1 MEVGLSYKQSTIRGT
16 YDAIVI
22 GSGMGGL
29 TVAAVLAK
37 HGGKRVLVLERHY
50 TAGGYTHSFT
60 RPGYEW
66 DVGVHYIGQ
75 VGEHQQLRP
84 VYDYLTDKRLEW
96 APMPDVYD
104 RVFLGE
110 RAYDYR
116 TGWRRFA
123 SKMKEYFPGERHAID
138 RYLAAVRSCNSVGTP
153 FWADRALPL
162 GVSRVIGPALR
173 MPFLRWAGRTTADV
187 MRDITRNRELT
198 AVLTAQ
204 LGDYGLT
211 PSQSSFAIHAAVAA
225 HYLAGAYF
233 PVGGAGA
240 IARSIAPTIERAG
253 GAIYVSAEVE
263 RILVEGGR
271 AVGVRMA
278 DGRELR
284 APIVI
289 SDAGA
294 ANTYGKL
301 LPQAEVPASI
311 REDLRR
317 IGASLGYL
325 CLYIGAKHTDEELG
339 IEGTNLWIYP
349 DADHD
354 GNFARFAADPEAP
367 LPLVYVSFPSAKD
380 PSFRERYPGR
390 STIDAIVPARYEW
403 FEKWEGTRWMK
414 RGADY
419 DALKERF
426 TKRILDAVFT
436 KVPKLRGKI
445 DVCELSTPVTTHHF
459 AGHPRGEL
467 YGLDHTPA
475 RYRTPIHT
483 RTHLS
488 GLFITGQDLV
498 SCGVSGAMLGG
509 VLTATAILGART
521 FPAVMRPPTTNS

>member
-1 MEVGLSYKQSTIRGT
+1 MEVGLSYKQSPIRGT

-29 TVAAVLAK
+29 TAAAILAK
-37 HGGKRVLVLERHY
+37 RGGKRVLVLERHY

-84 VYDYLTDKRLEW
+84 VYDWLTDGRLDW

-104 RVFLGE
+104 RVFLGD
-110 RAYDYR
+110 RAYDYV
-116 TGWRRFA
+116 TGHRRFA
-123 SKMKEYFPGERHAID
+123 SRMKDYFPGERHAID
-138 RYLAAVRSCNSVGTP
+138 RYIAAIHACNKAGTP
-153 FWADRALPL
+153 YWADRVLPL

-173 MPFLRWAGRTTADV
+173 RRFLKWAGRTTADV
-187 MRDITRNRELT
+187 MADITRNRELI

-204 LGDYGLT
+204 FGDYGLT
-211 PSQSSFAIHAAVAA
+211 PSQSSFAIHAAVVG
-225 HYLAGAYF
+225 HYLGGAYF
-233 PVGGAGA
+233 PIGGAGA
-240 IARSIAPTIERAG
+240 IAKGIAPTIERAG

-263 RILVEGGR
+263 RVIVEGGR
-271 AVGVRMA
+271 AVGVRMK

-294 ANTYGKL
+294 ANTYGAL
-301 LPQAEVPASI
+301 LPPEEVPRDMRDA
-311 REDLRR
+311 LRR
-317 IGASLGYL
+317 IGPSLGYL
-325 CLYIGAKHTDEELG
+325 CLYIGCKHTDEELG
-339 IEGTNLWIYP
+339 IEGSNLWIYR

-367 LPLVYVSFPSAKD
+367 LPLVYLSFPSKKD
-380 PSFRERYPGR
+380 PSFQERHPGR
-390 STIDAIVPARYEW
+390 ATIDAIVPARYEW
-403 FEKWEGTRWMK
+403 FQKWEGTRWMK
-414 RGADY
+414 RGDDY
-419 DALKERF
+419 EALKERF
-426 TKRILDAVFT
+426 TQRILDVVYE
-436 KVPKLRGKI
+436 KVPRLRGKI
-445 DVCELSTPVTTHHF
+445 DVHELSTPVTTHHF

-475 RYRTPIHT
+475 RYRTPIHA
-483 RTHLS
+483 RTHLK
-488 GLFITGQDLV
+488 GLFLTGQDLV

-509 VLTATAILGART
+509 VITATAILGPRT
-521 FPAVMRPPTTNS
+521 FPAVMRPDT